1 MHACGAWCRFH
12 PSAPSLVI
20 DADSTLQLPICCF
33 CRYAAALSTSLSAD
47 KPLGVDVLGSKVVL
61 FRDATTG
68 DIACLDDTCVHRGAP
83 LSGGSL
89 TVHSG
94 SGKTCVVCP
103 YHGWAFDG
111 EGHLKDVPSAEPG
124 RWPKRPIASSHPVSR
139 SSSEAAAV

>member
-1 MHACGAWCRFH
+1 M
-12 PSAPSLVI
+12 
-20 DADSTLQLPICCF
+20 T
-33 CRYAAALSTSLSAD
+33 AD

-61 FRDATTG
+61 FRDAATG
-68 DIACLDDTCVHRGAP
+68 AVQCLDDTCVHRGAP
-83 LSGGSL
+83 LSGGSM

-124 RWPKRPIASSHPVSR
+124 RWPKRPIAASHPVSGQAR
-139 SSSEAAAV
+139 FAGLPCASFGPRQCCRLTDCSSATQ